1 MAVRSRAALDDM
13 LAAID
18 AIADHLRSNFGAP
31 SRTQLRAVER
41 ELEIISE
48 ASRRID
54 ESLKAARP
62 DIPWRKIADLGNV
75 IRHSYQS
82 VDWAIL
88 SRIVAVDLP
97 NLRQC
102 IVAFIE
108 GDSSES

>member
-1 MAVRSRAALDDM
+1 M

-18 AIADHLRSNFGAP
+18 AIAGHLGPNPGSP

-54 ESLKAARP
+54 ERRKAAFP
-62 DIPWRKIADLGNV
+62 DIPWRKVADLGNV

-88 SRIVAVDLP
+88 RKIVETDLP
-97 NLRQC
+97 ILRRC
-102 IVAFIE
+102 VVAIIA
-108 GDSSES
+108 DSE